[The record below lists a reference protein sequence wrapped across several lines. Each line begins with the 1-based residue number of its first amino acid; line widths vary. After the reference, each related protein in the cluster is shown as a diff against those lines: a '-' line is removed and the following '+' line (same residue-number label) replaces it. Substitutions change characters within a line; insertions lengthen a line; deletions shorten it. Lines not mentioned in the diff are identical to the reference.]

1 MHPGFGDDHAGKGMT
16 DKNRWA
22 ILPLEHTLGRSHGL
36 RQRGQG
42 SVHGGDVQSCRLQA
56 RNHFGPR
63 EPSAKSPC
71 TSTTL
76 RAFSGVAF
84 TAMPRVKIN
93 EAAAPVSR
101 VVEKVRLF
109 IVMILF
115 LKPKG

>member
-1 MHPGFGDDHAGKGMT
+1 MRPGFGDDHAGKGMT

-22 ILPLEHTLGRSHGL
+22 ILPGERTLGRSD
-36 RQRGQG
+36 QE
-42 SVHGGDVQSCRLQA
+42 
-56 RNHFGPR
+56 

-84 TAMPRVKIN
+84 TAMPRVEIN

-109 IVMILF
+109 IIMILF